1 MTQHD
6 DSFDTALRQHVQSE
20 PEPDDAGFSLRVMA
34 ALPVQVAPARRR
46 YSRWITLVQWT
57 LCTAA
62 ACGAATMFAT
72 GIAMTDA
79 PHALAAITLTGLLIY
94 WSIPSRWNRG

>member
-1 MTQHD
+1 MTEHD
-6 DSFDTALRQHVQSE
+6 DSFDAALRQHLHGD
-20 PEPDDAGFSLRVMA
+20 PEPNDAGFSLRVMGT
-34 ALPVQVAPARRR
+34 LPVQVTPARRR

-62 ACGAATMFAT
+62 ACGAAAMFAT
-72 GIAMTDA
+72 GLAMKDA
-79 PHALAAITLTGLLIY
+79 PHALATVTLTGLLVY